1 MSPKTQQVDVVFL
14 VKNFRIS
21 EPQIH
26 RNSSEAQT
34 MSQEN
39 LNKNV
44 KTYCRPVGMA
54 PETTG
59 QNDLITTT
67 RNEKTHRNGNTKT
80 LRAFTSSVPRNL
92 ESQTLPRMISTR
104 VSPLM
109 LLVPKWPC
117 ARLFEVGR
125 NAASRRGRSGHD
137 DMQSSVHEHNVDG
150 RPIDREIRTSC
161 EAPRPLYAHR
171 NVPRNRTSARSRY
184 LAQCTPRWICL
195 FGWVEIH
202 MNLGRATCPPPQGLV
217 ILLYQQFIVQV

>member
-104 VSPLM
+104 CHLSCS
-109 LLVPKWPC
+109 W
-117 ARLFEVGR
+117 FR
-125 NAASRRGRSGHD
+125 N
-137 DMQSSVHEHNVDG
+137 
-150 RPIDREIRTSC
+150 
-161 EAPRPLYAHR
+161 
-171 NVPRNRTSARSRY
+171 
-184 LAQCTPRWICL
+184 
-195 FGWVEIH
+195 
-202 MNLGRATCPPPQGLV
+202 GRAQGFLKLEEMQQVGEAEAGTMTCNLRSTNTMSTADR
-217 ILLYQQFIVQV
+217 